1 MDLISKNQSRNR
13 SRLNLFYQPK
23 KKAKGNYGKI
33 SEKFFKI
40 DFRTSLEE
48 KEIMCNLCQ
57 VEKPLFCYTCSINL
71 STLPVRTSKIGQNFH
86 NEKIKIFENLFLGRK
101 GIPDNHKKTSN
112 VITTELPKML
122 LTLAQIISRLPVTQ
136 KKVQKPAQ
144 FNKFHY
150 FRNYTSEISKNNL
163 WFLFR

>member
-1 MDLISKNQSRNR
+1 MDLISKKQSRNR
-13 SRLNLFYQPK
+13 SRQNLFYQPK

-71 STLPVRTSKIGQNFH
+71 STLPVRTSKIGQN
-86 NEKIKIFENLFLGRK
+86 EKNKIFENLFSGRK

-136 KKVQKPAQ
+136 KKSSKTCPVQQVP
-144 FNKFHY
+144 
-150 FRNYTSEISKNNL
+150 
-163 WFLFR
+163 LF

>member
-1 MDLISKNQSRNR
+1 VSDNGLDFEEPVSESVSAELI
-13 SRLNLFYQPK
+13 LP
-23 KKAKGNYGKI
+23 AEEE
-33 SEKFFKI
+33 SEG
-40 DFRTSLEE
+40 TSLEE

-71 STLPVRTSKIGQNFH
+71 STLPVRTSKIGQN
-86 NEKIKIFENLFLGRK
+86 EKNKIFENLFSGRK